1 MILKATVGG
10 DFKPHPEGIH
20 PGVCVD
26 LIELGLLPS
35 EYMGT
40 TRWLNKLR
48 LVFETEQRSAEGKNL
63 TLSKTFTASLGSQ
76 AKLTEFL
83 GKWRGRPIVPGE
95 MVDLDKVLGAC
106 CTLVVSHQVNREGRT
121 VASIDAISKPTKHL
135 VPSGGYDPAMARQ
148 RIAEW
153 KAKMGA
159 PPAGAAAPRSVPPP
173 QAAGAVA
180 SGPRPANLV
189 AAAVPQQAPAAPAA
203 PKSDAAPAAASADY
217 DPEVGF

>member
-95 MVDLDKVLGAC
+95 MVDLDKVIGAC

-121 VASIDAISKPTKHL
+121 VASIDAVSKPTKHL
-135 VPSGGYDPAMARQ
+135 VPSGGYDPVMARQ

-159 PPAGAAAPRSVPPP
+159 PAGLTAGNPKAEIRNPTAAPAAPP
-173 QAAGAVA
+173 
-180 SGPRPANLV
+180 SGPV
-189 AAAVPQQAPAAPAA
+189 AAAVPQQAAAA
-203 PKSDAAPAAASADY
+203 PKSPAPVAAPSATADY